1 MVATNVQYWHC
12 FADKDWVKIDTNS
25 NSPIDI
31 FISKIADLLFEK
43 TE

>member
-1 MVATNVQYWHC
+1 MVVTNVQYWHY

-25 NSPIDI
+25 NSTIDI

-43 TE
+43 NE